1 VPIACEEVDEAC
13 YWFEGAIEG
22 GMISGKKTGKLLKEA
37 DELTAIL
44 TASIQTTSA
53 DSDKI

>member
-1 VPIACEEVDEAC
+1 
-13 YWFEGAIEG
+13 
-22 GMISGKKTGKLLKEA
+22 MISGKKTGKLLKEA